1 MNVDRFQTAKHE
13 ACVDFY
19 LLAKSIVL
27 GEGFGHEV
35 SWQDERRFA
44 EITETVF
51 LREAAWVVLSSGMR
65 ETVVRNKFNPLSAAF
80 NNWASARDIRE
91 NTGLYRRNA
100 FRVFGHARKI
110 ESIIEIAGKVD
121 RIGFDGF
128 KRKILDEGVS
138 FLRSLPYIGPAT
150 SYHLAKNLGLD
161 VVKPDR
167 HLLRIAALMGYD
179 NPADFCQAISTSVGD
194 RVSVVD
200 VVVWRYATLNPGYK
214 DFLARYF
221 VV

>member
-1 MNVDRFQTAKHE
+1 MNMARSQSERHE

-19 LLAKSIVL
+19 LFAKSIVL

-35 SWQDERRFA
+35 SWQDGRHFGEV
-44 EITETVF
+44 TETVF
-51 LREAAWVVLSSGMR
+51 LGEAAWVVLSSGMR
-65 ETVVRNKFNPLSAAF
+65 ETVVRNKFTSLSAAF
-80 NNWASARDIRE
+80 NNWASARDILE
-91 NTGLYRRNA
+91 HTGLYRRNA

-110 ESIIEIAGKVD
+110 DSIIQIATEVD
-121 RIGFDGF
+121 RRGFECF
-128 KRKILDEGVS
+128 KEKILEEGVS
-138 FLRSLPYIGPAT
+138 FLQSLPYIGPAT

-167 HLLRIAALMGYD
+167 HLLRIAALLGYD
-179 NPADFCQAISTSVGD
+179 NPADFCKAISTSVGD

-214 DFLARYF
+214 DFLARCF

>member
-1 MNVDRFQTAKHE
+1 MNVARSQTEKHE

-35 SWQDERRFA
+35 SWQDGRCFA
-44 EITETVF
+44 EITETGF

-65 ETVVRNKFNPLSAAF
+65 ETVVRNKFNSLSAAF

-91 NTGLYRRNA
+91 NSGLYRRKA

-110 ESIIEIAGKVD
+110 DSIIEVASEVD
-121 RIGFDGF
+121 RIGFECF
-128 KRKILDEGVS
+128 KKKILEEGIS

-167 HLLRIAALMGYD
+167 HLLRIAAL
-179 NPADFCQAISTSVGD
+179 
-194 RVSVVD
+194 
-200 VVVWRYATLNPGYK
+200 VWDAPEACFR
-214 DFLARYF
+214 R
-221 VV
+221 